1 MIDPDES
8 PQVQIAR
15 QARIID
21 ALIRRATREAD
32 LRPSR
37 FAPFRSAIELQG
49 EVWAKT
55 RDLERAESE
64 LEALR
69 LDRERARLTLAEAVS
84 AMKGGFALFTDRRLA
99 LCNELFRTLIPDLT
113 ERIRQGLGLTSY
125 FAALRRSPHIVST
138 GDGGGLSGV
147 GGAESLS
154 IVIELEDERFF
165 QWSLQRTSA
174 RNAVLLLT
182 DISAIARQNRSERA
196 ALIDRQAH
204 YLQAAVDHLGAGLCT
219 FTHDGQVV
227 LHNARF
233 ADLLGLPPARLVPG
247 TPLARVVA
255 LIRAR
260 RVLLNDH
267 VIDPELW
274 EPAIDRTG
282 EHRARLR
289 HVSGRILDLHAHPL
303 PDGGFIVDLMDVT
316 LEVRATETLEAR
328 VAQRTAELT
337 EANER
342 LRAQSEAQARVE
354 EELRHAKDAAE
365 AAYSSKTRFLAAAS
379 HDLLQPISAARLL
392 ISSIGARAAG
402 TGLAPSVEH
411 LAQSFESVEQ
421 LLQSLLDISR
431 LDSVER
437 ALEPAEVALAPLLTA
452 VRRDLAPLAERRG
465 VRLGV
470 VPSEAVVRSD
480 ARYLRRSIQN
490 LVANAIQYTEAGGRV
505 LLGCRH
511 RAHAVEIQVHDTGLG
526 ISEAELGRI
535 FLEFDR
541 AGQTGR
547 PGGVGLGLSIVE
559 RTCRHLNHDLRVTSA
574 PGAGSMFSITAER
587 VAGARPDAPR
597 LIPETGADE
606 ASGLIVLLLENDPAL
621 LFATTELL
629 ERWGAGVLGAR
640 SVAEAQARLA
650 EIGTAPDLVLADF
663 HLDGE
668 GTGLDAIAAIR
679 AAAGTALPAI
689 LLTGD
694 RSRELAALAAE
705 AGVPLLAKPVDTA
718 RLRALVARVPGDEG
732 LP

>member
-1 MIDPDES
+1 M
-8 PQVQIAR
+8 
-15 QARIID
+15 
-21 ALIRRATREAD
+21 
-32 LRPSR
+32 
-37 FAPFRSAIELQG
+37 
-49 EVWAKT
+49 
-55 RDLERAESE
+55 
-64 LEALR
+64 
-69 LDRERARLTLAEAVS
+69 
-84 AMKGGFALFTDRRLA
+84 
-99 LCNELFRTLIPDLT
+99 
-113 ERIRQGLGLTSY
+113 
-125 FAALRRSPHIVST
+125 
-138 GDGGGLSGV
+138 
-147 GGAESLS
+147 
-154 IVIELEDERFF
+154 
-165 QWSLQRTSA
+165 
-174 RNAVLLLT
+174 
-182 DISAIARQNRSERA
+182 
-196 ALIDRQAH
+196 
-204 YLQAAVDHLGAGLCT
+204 
-219 FTHDGQVV
+219 
-227 LHNARF
+227 
-233 ADLLGLPPARLVPG
+233 
-247 TPLARVVA
+247 
-255 LIRAR
+255 
-260 RVLLNDH
+260 
-267 VIDPELW
+267 
-274 EPAIDRTG
+274 
-282 EHRARLR
+282 
-289 HVSGRILDLHAHPL
+289 
-303 PDGGFIVDLMDVT
+303 
-316 LEVRATETLEAR
+316 
-328 VAQRTAELT
+328 
-337 EANER
+337 
-342 LRAQSEAQARVE
+342 
-354 EELRHAKDAAE
+354 
-365 AAYSSKTRFLAAAS
+365 
-379 HDLLQPISAARLL
+379 
-392 ISSIGARAAG
+392 
-402 TGLAPSVEH
+402 
-411 LAQSFESVEQ
+411 EQ

-640 SVAEAQARLA
+640 SVAEAQVRLA
-650 EIGTAPDLVLADF
+650 EIGTAPDLVLADY

-668 GTGLDAIAAIR
+668 GTGMDAIAAIR